1 MGHLKIALAIVPVG
15 IGLCVCAVGSTRMS
29 AGSIVAE
36 PSAASYYVLEDYFSL
51 YDPARPGLRKPF
63 VVSMAMSRN

>member
-1 MGHLKIALAIVPVG
+1 
-15 IGLCVCAVGSTRMS
+15 MS